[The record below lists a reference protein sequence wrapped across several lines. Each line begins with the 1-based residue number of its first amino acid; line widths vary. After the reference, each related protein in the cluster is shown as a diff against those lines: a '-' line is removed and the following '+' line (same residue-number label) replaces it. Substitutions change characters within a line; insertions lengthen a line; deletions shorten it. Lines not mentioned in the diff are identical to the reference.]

1 MGKIITTIL
10 SAPFQ
15 VSKKVTLTLQF
26 QNGFAKCY
34 CQKYFFISFF
44 PSFSKGFNGT
54 GGLLDVFEMHVL
66 NTSGSKGLGV
76 LNKSSGL

>member
-1 MGKIITTIL
+1 MRKIITTIL
-10 SAPFQ
+10 SAAFQ

-34 CQKYFFISFF
+34 CQKYFISFS

-54 GGLLDVFEMHVL
+54 GGLLDIFEMHVL